1 MTQSTSYSKCQHSR
15 IRHSPDG
22 FNIIE
27 ECFECVK
34 AWQIMG
40 ITGEVIL
47 LPDSWMARLV
57 REQEVK
63 ITIQELILG
72 REYGR
77 LCDKS
82 RASTRANASA
92 E

>member
-1 MTQSTSYSKCQHSR
+1 MSESVTYGKCHHHR

-40 ITGEVIL
+40 ITGEVIQ
-47 LPDSWMARLV
+47 LPDSWMSRLI
-57 REQEVK
+57 REKEVTV
-63 ITIQELILG
+63 TIQELI
-72 REYGR
+72 
-77 LCDKS
+77 
-82 RASTRANASA
+82 
-92 E
+92 